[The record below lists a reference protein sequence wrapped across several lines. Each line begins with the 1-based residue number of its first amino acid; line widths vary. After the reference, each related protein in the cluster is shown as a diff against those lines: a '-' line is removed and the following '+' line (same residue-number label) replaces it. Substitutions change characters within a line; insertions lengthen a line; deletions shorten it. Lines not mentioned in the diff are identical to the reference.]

1 MSPSRHTASVRRLA
15 ADIDRAPLDRCK
27 PRLDLL
33 LQIDHC
39 ILPYIISSIFGKPAL
54 RIFSFSRTR
63 MKKFGFIL
71 LAIFFASILQSTVAD
86 GSTTSKGF
94 PLNERAR
101 KTIKRSDVADEDVSV
116 MNLRQWNA
124 EEYEAIMSNLSGQNS
139 LRGIYGAGSLRHRQM
154 QQSQSFQQTKRVTKW
169 QFITLVIVITATVG
183 LGYYACSLRYE
194 LSALE
199 KYKEYLP
206 LGLGYKL
213 FPETD
218 IDDDTRI
225 NGVEL
230 R

>member
-1 MSPSRHTASVRRLA
+1 MMKNYRL
-15 ADIDRAPLDRCK
+15 
-27 PRLDLL
+27 
-33 LQIDHC
+33 
-39 ILPYIISSIFGKPAL
+39 
-54 RIFSFSRTR
+54 
-63 MKKFGFIL
+63 IL
-71 LAIFFASILQSTVAD
+71 LATVLHSTVAD
-86 GSTTSKGF
+86 GSTSASKGF
-94 PLNERAR
+94 QLNERTR
-101 KTIKRSDVADEDVSV
+101 KTIKRSDVADEDASVS
-116 MNLRQWNA
+116 NLRQWNA
-124 EEYEAIMSNLSGQNS
+124 EEYEAIMSSLSGHS
-139 LRGIYGAGSLRHRQM
+139 LRGISGAGSLRHRQM

>member
-1 MSPSRHTASVRRLA
+1 MNKYGL
-15 ADIDRAPLDRCK
+15 
-27 PRLDLL
+27 
-33 LQIDHC
+33 
-39 ILPYIISSIFGKPAL
+39 
-54 RIFSFSRTR
+54 
-63 MKKFGFIL
+63 IL
-71 LAIFFASILQSTVAD
+71 LAILFASVLHSTVAD
-86 GSTTSKGF
+86 GSTSASKGF
-94 PLNERAR
+94 QLNERA
-101 KTIKRSDVADEDVSV
+101 KKIIKRSEAADEDVSV